1 MLRTIL
7 FVYPTPFNPQV
18 GGVERVTDLL
28 AKGFIARGY
37 RVLYIHHVHKDAL
50 MYYDY
55 PAPVYFFPSS
65 DYHSEENVSFYHR
78 FLTEHKVDIVI
89 NQCGLFEDS
98 LLYLNIGDYKCK
110 TISVLHSNPMLNYEH
125 LSSEELILKH
135 KSFLGCIKLIARILL
150 YKKIKHK
157 YLQSRK
163 EHFRYL
169 FSHSDRVILLSSS
182 HRAEFDKFNIFN
194 DSVKIGVIP
203 NPMSFEVQ
211 RCKNKKRHLLYV
223 GRLEQGE
230 KRPDRLIEIWKRLYK
245 KFPDWEMIIV
255 GDGKERNRLE
265 EIAKKLERISFVG
278 FQSPEQYYR
287 DASIFCLTSNFEGFG
302 MVLTEAMAFG
312 TVPFAFES
320 YSAVH
325 DIIEDGRTGVLVT
338 PFSIKEYADKLTLLM
353 LDEEER
359 DRMSENCMKDVTRFS
374 LDSIV
379 DQWVHLFETLKEE

>member
-18 GGVERVTDLL
+18 GGVERVTELL

-37 RVLYIHHVHKDAL
+37 RVLYLHHVHKDAL
-50 MYYDY
+50 MDYDY

-98 LLYLNIGDYKCK
+98 VLYLNIGDYKCK

-125 LSSEELILKH
+125 LASEELVLKE
-135 KSFLGCIKLIARILL
+135 KTFVGCIKFFARILL
-150 YKKIKHK
+150 YPQIRSSYLSLRKKQ
-157 YLQSRK
+157 YD
-163 EHFRYL
+163 FL
-169 FSHSDRVILLSSS
+169 FSNSDIVCLLSES
-182 HRAEFDKFNIFN
+182 HIEDFEKYYQKYDG
-194 DSVKIGVIP
+194 SKIVSISNP
-203 NPMSFEVQ
+203 NSFVPQ
-211 RCKNKKRHLLYV
+211 KCHKKKQLLYV
-223 GRLEQGE
+223 GRLDGGQ
-230 KRPDRLIEIWKRLYK
+230 KRPDRLIKIWQRLYK

-255 GDGKERNRLE
+255 GDGKERKRLDE
-265 EIAKKLERISFVG
+265 SAKKLERISFVG

-287 DASIFCLTSNFEGFG
+287 DASILCLTSNFEGFG

-312 TVPFAFES
+312 TVPFAFDS

-353 LDEEER
+353 QDEEER
-359 DRMSENCMKDVTRFS
+359 DRMSENCIKDVTRFS
-374 LDSIV
+374 LDNIV
-379 DQWVHLFETLKEE
+379 NKWESLFNSLV